1 MGLDLPSELFR
12 LFAARFRTAKSA
24 LLLPDESGSHLAPWV
39 YGGIDPTTQH
49 RLRLSRE
56 LLEAQQGFEEGQT
69 IDIAAD
75 DLAKLKPFFSSRE
88 FALLRRLRIT
98 PFFAGERLV
107 GAFLIMLSEGDRQV
121 ADLAGLES
129 AAPAVAAK
137 IDGARAILGNGGSTA
152 RDAAVR
158 ERLAQIFAEAE
169 TAQVHV
175 IVARVNLDTIA
186 AELLGNTSSA
196 DIYRF
201 KRDLAG
207 ALSTM
212 ASGSGELLSVGEHA
226 ALIIVQSKNPYSERL
241 LSHQFA
247 EGVRALISGAPGL
260 SNLTERTWRYPD
272 GGNSIDEVIDSIL
285 E

>member
-1 MGLDLPSELFR
+1 M
-12 LFAARFRTAKSA
+12 A
-24 LLLPDESGSHLAPWV
+24 
-39 YGGIDPTTQH
+39 
-49 RLRLSRE
+49 
-56 LLEAQQGFEEGQT
+56 
-69 IDIAAD
+69 
-75 DLAKLKPFFSSRE
+75 
-88 FALLRRLRIT
+88 
-98 PFFAGERLV
+98 
-107 GAFLIMLSEGDRQV
+107 AFLIVRSEGDAAIPDV
-121 ADLAGLES
+121 AEIES
-129 AAPAVAAK
+129 AAPAIAAK
-137 IDGARAILGNGGSTA
+137 IDGARAILGSGTSTT
-152 RDAAVR
+152 RDAALR
-158 ERLAQIFAEAE
+158 ERLTQIFSEAE
-169 TAQVHV
+169 PAQVHV

-186 AELLGNTSSA
+186 AELLGNTTSA

-226 ALIIVQSKNPYSERL
+226 ALIVVQSKNPYSERL

-272 GGNSIDEVIDSIL
+272 GGNTIDEVIDSIL